1 MNVVFTVILGAS
13 CVLLAVTDPGGML
26 PAFLDGAANA
36 LRLSALLF
44 GSYALWLSA
53 IKILEASGAQK
64 FLRKLLKLLTN
75 ALFPGESEETSD
87 AITLNFAANLI
98 GAGGAATPA
107 GLKAMSGMRSKK
119 NAVMLVVL
127 NSTSLQLIPT
137 TVIAIRAGLGSVTD
151 VILPTVIVT
160 LFTSV
165 LAVIAVKVFV
175 R

>member
-1 MNVVFTVILGAS
+1 MNVVFTLILGAS
-13 CVLLAVTDPGGML
+13 AILLAVTDPGNML
-26 PAFLDGAANA
+26 PAFLDGAADA

-53 IKILEASGAQK
+53 IKILEASGTMK
-64 FLRKLLKLLTN
+64 YLRKLLRPLT
-75 ALFPGESEETSD
+75 AVLFPGESEETSD
-87 AITLNFAANLI
+87 AVTLNFAANLI

-107 GLKAMSGMRSKK
+107 GLKAMSGMRAKK

>member
-1 MNVVFTVILGAS
+1 MLM
-13 CVLLAVTDPGGML
+13 AVTNPSGML

-53 IKILEASGAQK
+53 IKILEAAGAQK
-64 FLRKLLKLLTN
+64 FLRKLLKPLTN
-75 ALFPGESEETSD
+75 VLFPGESEETSD
-87 AITLNFAANLI
+87 AVTLNFAANLI

-151 VILPTVIVT
+151 VILPTVTVT
-160 LFTSV
+160 FFTSA

-175 R
+175 K

>member
-1 MNVVFTVILGAS
+1 
-13 CVLLAVTDPGGML
+13 
-26 PAFLDGAANA
+26 
-36 LRLSALLF
+36 
-44 GSYALWLSA
+44 
-53 IKILEASGAQK
+53 
-64 FLRKLLKLLTN
+64 
-75 ALFPGESEETSD
+75 
-87 AITLNFAANLI
+87 
-98 GAGGAATPA
+98 
-107 GLKAMSGMRSKK
+107 
-119 NAVMLVVL
+119 MLVVL

>member
-1 MNVVFTVILGAS
+1 MNVVFTVIIGAS

-26 PAFLDGAANA
+26 PAFLDGAANS

-64 FLRKLLKLLTN
+64 F
-75 ALFPGESEETSD
+75 
-87 AITLNFAANLI
+87 LNFAANLI

-137 TVIAIRAGLGSVTD
+137 TVIAIRAGLGSVMD

-160 LFTSV
+160 LFTSAI
-165 LAVIAVKVFV
+165 AVIAVKVFV

>member
-1 MNVVFTVILGAS
+1 
-13 CVLLAVTDPGGML
+13 
-26 PAFLDGAANA
+26 
-36 LRLSALLF
+36 
-44 GSYALWLSA
+44 
-53 IKILEASGAQK
+53 
-64 FLRKLLKLLTN
+64 
-75 ALFPGESEETSD
+75 
-87 AITLNFAANLI
+87 
-98 GAGGAATPA
+98 
-107 GLKAMSGMRSKK
+107 MSGMRSRK

-137 TVIAIRAGLGSVTD
+137 TVIAIRTGLGSVTD

>member
-1 MNVVFTVILGAS
+1 M
-13 CVLLAVTDPGGML
+13 
-26 PAFLDGAANA
+26 AFRD
-36 LRLSALLF
+36 
-44 GSYALWLSA
+44 
-53 IKILEASGAQK
+53 SGAQK
-64 FLRKLLKLLTN
+64 FLRKLLKPLTN

-107 GLKAMSGMRSKK
+107 GLKAMSGIRAKK

-160 LFTSV
+160 AFTSAI
-165 LAVIAVKVFV
+165 AVIAVKVFV

>member
-1 MNVVFTVILGAS
+1 MNVVFTLILGAS
-13 CVLLAVTDPGGML
+13 SILLAVTDPGNML
-26 PAFLDGAANA
+26 PAFLDGAAGA

-53 IKILEASGAQK
+53 IKILEGSGALK
-64 FLRKLLKLLTN
+64 FLRKLLRPLTD

-87 AITLNFAANLI
+87 AVTLNFAANLI

-107 GLKAMSGMRSKK
+107 GLKAVSGMRSKK

-127 NSTSLQLIPT
+127 NSTSLQLIPS
-137 TVIAIRAGLGSVTD
+137 TVVAIRAGLGSVTD
-151 VILPTVIVT
+151 IILPSVIVT
-160 LFTSV
+160 VFTSV

-175 R
+175 K